1 MEMCNF
7 ACSCLNVLF
16 LLNKLPSFLAVCCC
30 HLEMQLHKRILIHH
44 SNNISWKIRVVCF
57 SSIPL
62 RFFFPCGIIL
72 ALNFNRTLIVALVS
86 GLENGQNPTFWLF
99 SMQKV
104 RIVPSILG
112 CICTVISSNCFIWWG
127 KSLDRQWG
135 HLFFPC
141 FCVRLDLPCSTFQ
154 PQSPFL
160 AKSAKRVQV
169 LSSYWAKSF
178 KCIQGFSAG
187 SRLSSLSSPEHLSCI
202 YLPITHP
209 SSLLHWECRGE
220 KDSADSISG
229 WHCWIPNESN
239 NCWNT
244 VTVKNS
250 VFPSGVF

>member
-1 MEMCNF
+1 
-7 ACSCLNVLF
+7 
-16 LLNKLPSFLAVCCC
+16 
-30 HLEMQLHKRILIHH
+30 
-44 SNNISWKIRVVCF
+44 
-57 SSIPL
+57 
-62 RFFFPCGIIL
+62 
-72 ALNFNRTLIVALVS
+72 
-86 GLENGQNPTFWLF
+86 
-99 SMQKV
+99 MQKV
-104 RIVPSILG
+104 RIRPSACSVYAVTL
-112 CICTVISSNCFIWWG
+112 SNSFIWWG
-127 KSLDRQWG
+127 KSLDRHWR

-141 FCVRLDLPCSTFQ
+141 FHVRLDLPYSTFQ

-187 SRLSSLSSPEHLSCI
+187 SKLSSLSSPEHLSCI

-209 SSLLHWECRGE
+209 SSLLDRECRGE
-220 KDSADSISG
+220 RDSADAISG

-250 VFPSGVF
+250 VFPSGVFSKPRRSTAYAVRSFNV